1 MDVKTILQRVKDE
14 QLNAGGAVSAEL
26 LEQLRRHR
34 QQQKRFF
41 IFFEVI
47 TVVAL
52 GVCVYFLLSS
62 PSNNDMAKTLAGLLG
77 LPAGTGGGI
86 EMMRRAWREWSRADL
101 LLLLLSEATESQVN
115 AIVEKLA
122 VAL

>member
-1 MDVKTILQRVKDE
+1 VKTILQRVRDQ
-14 QLNAGGAVSAEL
+14 QLDAGSSVSAEL

-34 QQQKRFF
+34 RQQKRLF

-47 TVVAL
+47 TVVAV
-52 GVCVYFLLSS
+52 GVCVYFLLTS
-62 PSNNDMAKTLAGLLG
+62 PPNNEMAKTLAGLLG

-101 LLLLLSEATESQVN
+101 LLLLLSEATESQAN
-115 AIVEKLA
+115 AIAEKLA